1 MKQNRLYWEGTLNK
15 NNYSIKC
22 PFLHLDISLKILC
35 NFTRRYQEESEI
47 CENSSFDSLVHTKK
61 ISNKQIYVYDKEYNI
76 KKKFDIQSYT
86 SLENIIDNFQKN
98 IKIYPFMLNHQ
109 IIFNYAS
116 IVIEADIGNRI
127 LYNQYVCDGS
137 YIVNGKKNKDYRYG
151 TLKDSILYFGPIFRI
166 GNNIEEILDSFHA
179 KIKIN

>member
-1 MKQNRLYWEGTLNK
+1 MKSNRLYWEGILNK
-15 NNYSIKC
+15 NNYLIKC
-22 PFLHLDISLKILC
+22 PFLNMDISLKILC

-47 CENSSFDSLVHTKK
+47 CENSSFDSLLKTKK
-61 ISNKQIYVYDKEYNI
+61 IGDKQIYVYDKEFNI

-116 IVIEADIGNRI
+116 LIVEADIRNMV
-127 LYNQYVCDGS
+127 LYNQIVCDVN
-137 YIVNGKKNKDYRYG
+137 YISNGKKNRDYRYG

-166 GNNIEEILDSFHA
+166 GNNIEEIFNSFQA